1 MKPGPMRHHQRGMAL
16 VIVLWLVVLLSVMAA
31 GHARNVHTDS
41 LLSARQIGLAEAR
54 ALADAGVRKAILRLL
69 GNGPVPPVDGTRFQV
84 RLAGDTVSVG
94 VRDSRGLVDL
104 NAAGPDLLSVV
115 MGLAGADGEEQ
126 QKLVGAIMDWRDK
139 DQLTRL
145 HGAEDG
151 DYRAAGLGWTARDD
165 SFGAVEELR
174 FVIGMKPEIY
184 ASTAQYFT
192 VYSGRSTLDPDFAP
206 VGLVDAVG
214 AATGSAAKI
223 NTGRAGP
230 TAQQVTGPLRGT
242 YHVYSTATGRSGATA
257 SIEAVVRISGRRSN
271 PYLVLEWRETSRE
284 PGPET
289 EVRTG

>member
-1 MKPGPMRHHQRGMAL
+1 
-16 VIVLWLVVLLSVMAA
+16 MAA

-41 LLSARQIGLAEAR
+41 LLSARQIGVAEAR
-54 ALADAGVRKAILRLL
+54 ALADAGVRKAILGLL
-69 GNGPVPPVDGTRFQV
+69 GNGPVPPVDGTLFKV

-94 VRDSRGLVDL
+94 VLASRGLVDL

-115 MGLAGADGEEQ
+115 MRLSGADSQEQ

-139 DQLTRL
+139 DKLTRL

-151 DYRAAGLGWTARDD
+151 DYQAAGLGWTPRDD

-174 FVIGMKPEIY
+174 FVIGMRPEIY
-184 ASTAQYFT
+184 ASTARYLT

-206 VGLVDAVG
+206 VGLLDAVT
-214 AATGSAAKI
+214 AAAGSAARI

-230 TAQQVTGPLRGT
+230 TTQQVTGPLRGT
-242 YHVYSTATGRSGATA
+242 YHIYSTATGRSGATA
-257 SIEAVVRISGRRSN
+257 SIEAVVRVSGRPEN

>member
-1 MKPGPMRHHQRGMAL
+1 MKPGLTRFRQRGMAL
-16 VIVLWLVVLLSVMAA
+16 IVVLWLVVLLSVMAA
-31 GHARNVHTDS
+31 GHARNVHTDN
-41 LLSARQIGLAEAR
+41 LLTARQIGLAEAR
-54 ALADAGVRKAILRLL
+54 ALADAGVRKAILGLL
-69 GNGPVPPVDGTRFQV
+69 GNGPAPPVDGTLLQV
-84 RLAGDTVSVG
+84 QLAGDTVIVG

-139 DQLTRL
+139 DRLTRI
-145 HGAEDG
+145 HGAEDR

-165 SFGAVEELR
+165 SFDAVEELR
-174 FVIGMKPEIY
+174 FVIGMRPEFY

-192 VYSGRSTLDPDFAP
+192 VYSGRSTLDLDYAP
-206 VGLVDAVG
+206 VGLLDAVR
-214 AATGSAAKI
+214 AATNSAATFK
-223 NTGRAGP
+223 TGGTGP
-230 TAQQVTGPLRGT
+230 IAQQITGPLRGT
-242 YHVYSTATGRSGATA
+242 YHVYSTATGRNGATA

-271 PYLVLEWRETSRE
+271 PYLVLELRETSRE